1 MLFTT
6 ALLTEQRH
14 DLRNVSLLI
23 LITQLLY
30 CLLLYLFTTALLTE
44 QGHDLPD
51 EALLRQQP
59 RPLRPVPRPLA
70 VRHLRTKGI
79 A

>member
-1 MLFTT
+1 MLFTI

-30 CLLLYLFTTALLTE
+30 CLLLYVLATARLTE

-51 EALLRQQP
+51 EAPLRQQP
-59 RPLRPVPRPLA
+59 EP
-70 VRHLRTKGI
+70 HNNYI
-79 A
+79 I

>member
-30 CLLLYLFTTALLTE
+30 CLLLYLFPTARLTE

-51 EALLRQQP
+51 EAPLRQQP
-59 RPLRPVPRPLA
+59 EP
-70 VRHLRTKGI
+70 HNNYI
-79 A
+79 I